1 MSKYIIEAENV
12 KKYFPIKGGVFS
24 KVVGYVKAVDDVS
37 LKIEKGTCMALVG
50 ESGCGKTTFGRTLLK
65 LIEPDAGKILFEGKD
80 ITGLPPYKIAHAGIG
95 RSFQVTNIF
104 SRMTVRQNIL
114 SALIAHYGK
123 GASLFSPYW
132 RDAKLTRE
140 TDAILAQL
148 GLSEFS
154 DVETRYLSYGDKR
167 LVEIGIVLAN
177 YPRLILLDEPAA
189 GMTPEETE
197 RMTALIQRLADETK
211 TTFFLTEH
219 DMKVVFSVS
228 RKIFVLHQGQLLA
241 QGTPQEIRENRKVK
255 EAYLGGSLDA

>member
-1 MSKYIIEAENV
+1 MTPILEV
-12 KKYFPIKGGVFS
+12 KHLTRNFGGFQ
-24 KVVGYVKAVDDVS
+24 AVSDVS
-37 LKIEKGTCMALVG
+37 LSVTTGELTALIG
-50 ESGCGKTTFGRTLLK
+50 PNGAGKTTFYNMLS
-65 LIEPDAGKILFEGKD
+65 GKFPPSSGTILFEGKD
-80 ITGLPPYKIAHAGIG
+80 ITGLPPYKIAHTGIG
-95 RSFQVTNIF
+95 RSFQITNIF

-132 RDAKLTRE
+132 RDAKLIRE

-154 DVETRYLSYGDKR
+154 DVETRYLAYGDKR

-177 YPRLILLDEPAA
+177 YPRLILLDEPTA

-255 EAYLGGSLDA
+255 EAYLGGSLDT